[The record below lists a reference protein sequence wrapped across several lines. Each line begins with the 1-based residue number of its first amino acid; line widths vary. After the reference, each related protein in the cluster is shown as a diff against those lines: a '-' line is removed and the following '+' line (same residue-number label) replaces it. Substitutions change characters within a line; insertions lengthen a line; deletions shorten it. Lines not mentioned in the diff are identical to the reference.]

1 MAQNRTA
8 GARIVPL
15 ERWAPVHPAAIAA
28 QRGTFAA
35 PAVPAP
41 ANSRSAALAEALDA
55 ANTRWG
61 NPVGTEI
68 ARWLAGAEV
77 VVTGQ
82 QPGLLGG
89 PLLTLVKA
97 CAVAAEVRRRCAAGR
112 QAVGVLWLATGDDD
126 LEEMGWGRVVAGDEV
141 AEVREPGWKRG
152 GALGGTA
159 TLSAACGTFLDGL
172 RTLLPGQHAS
182 AAIDVAS
189 ECYRPGVTLGAAT
202 ATFLARLLGG
212 TGIVLVDS
220 LELEIARAAAPLL
233 ERVLRNLPAC
243 WGALDAGGRKLE
255 AQGWAPPLRISPRKL
270 PLFRRVGDHRVS
282 VATAG
287 GACEPALVEEV
298 VAHPERFVPNAW
310 LRPLV
315 QDASLGTAAAVLGGA
330 ELAYHLQT
338 VEVREVAG
346 IGRPE
351 WVLRPHVTIV
361 TAAERRLAGQLRV
374 EPEQLL
380 RSTPPAYA
388 LPGKTT
394 RKRLQRLRTAVE
406 REIAALSHAA
416 TAELPSLAGDVEA
429 TTRKLDA
436 AVRWLEG
443 RASSAASHDAEVEM
457 GRWRRLRA
465 FVRPDGAPQER
476 RLSVLAPLLRL
487 GPEWSA
493 QLVAALELDTSEM
506 QLLFWEDGGLW

>member
-1 MAQNRTA
+1 MAGR
-8 GARIVPL
+8 RIVPL
-15 ERWAPVHPAAIAA
+15 ERWAPVHPAAVAA
-28 QRGTFAA
+28 QRGTFAT
-35 PAVPAP
+35 PAVTAS

-55 ANTRWG
+55 ANTGWG
-61 NPVGTEI
+61 NSVSAEI
-68 ARWLAGAEV
+68 AAWRAGAEV

-97 CAVAAEVRRRCAAGR
+97 CAVAAEVQRRRAAGQ
-112 QAVGVLWLATGDDD
+112 QAVGVLWLGTGDDD
-126 LEEMGWGRVVAGDEV
+126 LEEMGWGRVVAGEEV
-141 AEVREPGWKRG
+141 AEVREPGWERG
-152 GALGGTA
+152 GALGGSA
-159 TLSAACGTFLDGL
+159 PLSAACGTFLDGL
-172 RTLLPGQHAS
+172 RALLPGENAA

-202 ATFLARLLGG
+202 ATFLARLLAG

-220 LELEIARAAAPLL
+220 LEPEIARAAAPLL
-233 ERVLRNLPAC
+233 ERVLRELPAC

-255 AQGWAPPLRISPRKL
+255 AQGWKPPLKISPNKL
-270 PLFRRVGDHRVS
+270 PLFRRVGDRRVS
-282 VATAG
+282 VATNH
-287 GACEPALVEEV
+287 GACEPVVLEEV

-315 QDASLGTAAAVLGGA
+315 QDASLGTGAAVLGGA

-338 VEVREVAG
+338 VEVREVARV
-346 IGRPE
+346 GRPE
-351 WVLRPHVTIV
+351 WLLRPHVTIV
-361 TAAERRLAGQLRV
+361 TSAERRLAGQLGV

-380 RSTPPAYA
+380 RSSPPAYA

-394 RKRLQRLRTAVE
+394 RKRLARLRTAVD
-406 REIAALSHAA
+406 REIVSLSESARD
-416 TAELPSLAGDVEA
+416 ELPSLAGDVEA

-487 GPEWSA
+487 GPEWPA
-493 QLVAALELDTSEM
+493 QLAAALDTGCSEM
-506 QLLFWEDGGLW
+506 QLLFWEDGGPW